1 MKLSTATFVLLAS
14 GSNAFSPTFSNTKP
28 TSLNTVSPEMDRRET
43 FSTLAKTAT
52 SFGLSSIIAFPS
64 PVFAK
69 DFTPTFDDIKQLYGL
84 GMSLDNLN
92 KKVSDPDQF
101 EAALVGL
108 RSFNKDSSFYTV
120 YTRNFVSKSVKNNA
134 DGDSRVGYIRQ
145 VCSI

>member
-1 MKLSTATFVLLAS
+1 MKLSTATLALLAT
-14 GSNAFSPTFSNTKP
+14 GSNAFSPNFSNTKP
-28 TSLNTVSPEMDRRET
+28 TSLNMVSPEMDRRET

-69 DFTPTFDDIKQLYGL
+69 DYTPTFNDVKQLYGL

-101 EAALVGL
+101 DAALVGL
-108 RSFNKDSSFYTV
+108 RSFNKDPSKHSFAF
-120 YTRNFVSKSVKNNA
+120 FVSSSIDTLLCYENWIVVCW
-134 DGDSRVGYIRQ
+134 S
-145 VCSI
+145 VCS